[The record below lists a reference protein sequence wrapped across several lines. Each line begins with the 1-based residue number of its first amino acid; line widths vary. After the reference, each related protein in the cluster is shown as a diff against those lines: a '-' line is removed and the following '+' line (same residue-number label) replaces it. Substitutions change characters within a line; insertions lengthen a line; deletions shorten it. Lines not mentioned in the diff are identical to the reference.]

1 MADTP
6 STTKVRT
13 SLADGVCTVR
23 AMMRH
28 VMETGSRKDKQT
40 GALVP
45 AHHITEV
52 VCEHNGRVVMSC
64 AWGTGIARNPLLS
77 FRFRGAR
84 AGDVLTLRWLDN
96 RGATDV
102 THVTIE

>member
-1 MADTP
+1 MTDTP
-6 STTKVRT
+6 STTRVRT
-13 SLADGVCTVR
+13 SIADGICTVR

-28 VMETGSRKDKQT
+28 VMETGNRRDKLT
-40 GALVP
+40 GALIP

-52 VCEHNGRVVMSC
+52 ACEHNGRVVMSC

-84 AGDVLTLRWLDN
+84 PGDVLTLRWVDN